1 MQLSDVMKELDQLTK
16 GTTTVGILADKGV
29 VLAADRRAV
38 MGNLIAGKRVKK
50 IFRVHDYI
58 GVTTAGSV
66 ADAQKIVD
74 LMRAEARLYEL
85 RHNRMISA
93 RALANMISHV
103 LHSSLKAFRP
113 YLVQLIVGGFNGDD
127 PALYN
132 LDPSGSI
139 IEEDY
144 TATGSGSP
152 TAYGVLEAE
161 YEEGMSL
168 DDAIEVAARAVKS
181 ALERDT
187 GTGEGVT
194 VVTITREE
202 GYRELPEEE
211 VEKLLS

>member
-1 MQLSDVMKELDQLTK
+1 MQLTDVMRELDQLMK
-16 GTTTVGILADKGV
+16 GTTTVGIKARDAV

-38 MGNLIAGKRVKK
+38 MGNLIAGKEVRK
-50 IFRVHDYI
+50 IFRVHDRV

-74 LMRAEARLYEL
+74 LMRAEARLYRL
-85 RHNRMISA
+85 RHGRDISA
-93 RALANMISHV
+93 RAIANVTSHV
-103 LHSSLKAFRP
+103 LHSSLKSFRP
-113 YLVQLIVGGFNGDD
+113 YLVQLIIGGFNQEE

-161 YEEGMSL
+161 YEEDMDL
-168 DDAIEVAARAVKS
+168 EDAIEVAVRAVRS

-194 VVTITREE
+194 VVTITRDE

-211 VEKLLS
+211 VESYL

>member
-1 MQLSDVMKELDQLTK
+1 MQITDVMKELDQLTK
-16 GTTTVGILADKGV
+16 GTTTVGIKAKDAV

-38 MGNLIAGKRVKK
+38 MGNLIAGKEVKK
-50 IFRVHDYI
+50 IFKVHDYV

-66 ADAQKIVD
+66 ADAQKIVE
-74 LMRAEARLYEL
+74 LMKAEARLYQL
-85 RHNRMISA
+85 RHGRRISA
-93 RALANMISHV
+93 RAIANVTSHV

-113 YLVQLIVGGFNGDD
+113 YLVQLIIGGFNQDE
-127 PALYN
+127 PSLYN

-161 YEEGMSL
+161 YEEDMSL
-168 DDAIEVAARAVKS
+168 DDAIEVAVRAVHS

-202 GYRELPEEE
+202 GYRELPEED
-211 VEKLLS
+211 VEEYLP